1 VTLIGVAGSLYGWL
15 ARRTPALGYTHCSLR
30 TAYHSLLTTHNALLT
45 THYSLLTAYC
55 LLLTPHFSLLTAYHP
70 LLTTD
75 CYEVYPLGVR
85 AHGQRPD
92 AETERDL
99 RLLFRDGFK
108 ELHAEVPPEPGAQPL
123 LLLAL
128 TLALALTLTP
138 KP

>member
-1 VTLIGVAGSLYGWL
+1 MATCSTEPKAAVCYRVRTRGVVRAG
-15 ARRTPALGYTHCSLR
+15 LR
-30 TAYHSLLTTHNALLT
+30 LTELMAVLLHIST
-45 THYSLLTAYC
+45 YC
-55 LLLTPHFSLLTAYHP
+55 LLLTAYYS

-99 RLLFRDGFK
+99 RLLFGDGLK
-108 ELHAEVPPEPGAQPL
+108 ELHAEVPPEPGAEPL

-128 TLALALTLTP
+128 ALALALTLTP
-138 KP
+138 K

>member
-1 VTLIGVAGSLYGWL
+1 MAGSLDVHLPL
-15 ARRTPALGYTHCSLR
+15 AIPTAHCALLTTYCLPLTTHCLPL
-30 TAYHSLLTTHNALLT
+30 TTHCLLLTTHP
-45 THYSLLTAYC
+45 SP
-55 LLLTPHFSLLTAYHP
+55 LTPHFSLLTAYYS

-99 RLLFRDGFK
+99 RLLFGDGFK
-108 ELHAEVPPEPGAQPL
+108 ELHAEVPPEPGAQPP

-128 TLALALTLTP
+128 ALALALTLTP

>member
-1 VTLIGVAGSLYGWL
+1 MTHNRGGWL
-15 ARRTPALGYTHCSLR
+15 ALWLARSTYTCPWLYPLLTAHCLPLTAYYSQR
-30 TAYHSLLTTHNALLT
+30 TAYYPSPLTPHSSLLTPL
-45 THYSLLTAYC
+45 SLLTAYY
-55 LLLTPHFSLLTAYHP
+55 S

-99 RLLFRDGFK
+99 RLLFGDGFK
-108 ELHAEVPPEPGAQPL
+108 ELHAEVPPEPGAQPP

-138 KP
+138 K

>member
-1 VTLIGVAGSLYGWL
+1 MAGSLDVHLPL
-15 ARRTPALGYTHCSLR
+15 AIPTAHCALLTTYCLPLTTHCLPI
-30 TAYHSLLTTHNALLT
+30 TTHCLLLTTHCLLLT
-45 THYSLLTAYC
+45 THPSP
-55 LLLTPHFSLLTAYHP
+55 LTPHFSLLTAYYS

-108 ELHAEVPPEPGAQPL
+108 ELHAEVPPEPGAQPP